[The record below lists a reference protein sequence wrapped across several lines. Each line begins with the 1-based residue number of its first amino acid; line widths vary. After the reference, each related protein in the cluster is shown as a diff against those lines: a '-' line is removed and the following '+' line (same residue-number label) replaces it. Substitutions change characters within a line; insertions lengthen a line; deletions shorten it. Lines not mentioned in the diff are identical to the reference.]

1 LWGSISGGSRNG
13 WRARLTL
20 RFLAKVYYV
29 LTVPVALIFIMS
41 SQQLHPAYR
50 MNWVRRLTLGTR
62 LFLNTLRV
70 PTGTSYKTHLVMAL
84 KLFEIPPEVEGAVV
98 ECGTWKGGTA
108 ANLSLICRIVKRKLL
123 VYDSFEGL
131 PPATADDREA
141 QGYQPG
147 DYLGTLA
154 EVRTNIG
161 RYGAIDQ
168 CEFVQGWFQDTL
180 PLLDRPVV
188 LAYLDV
194 DLEGSLDCC
203 VRHLWPQLTGKG
215 YIFTDEA
222 PSLDY
227 CALFF
232 SERFWSENF
241 ACTPPG
247 LIGAGTGLP
256 LGEYYIGP
264 WDERRAHP
272 AQHHNAGAYTRKDMS
287 GFWNYYPEK

>member
-1 LWGSISGGSRNG
+1 M
-13 WRARLTL
+13 TL

-29 LTVPVALIFIMS
+29 LTVPVALIFIMGS
-41 SQQLHPAYR
+41 RQLHPAYR
-50 MNWVRRLTLGTR
+50 MNWIRRLALGTR

-84 KLFEIPPEVEGAVV
+84 KLLEIPPEVEGAVV

-108 ANLSLICRIVKRKLL
+108 VNLSLICRIVKRKLL

-131 PPATADDREA
+131 PPGTADDREA
-141 QGYQPG
+141 QHYQPG
-147 DYLGTLA
+147 DYLGTLE

-180 PLLDRPVV
+180 PLLDQPVA

-203 VRHLWPQLTGKG
+203 VRHLWPQLTDKG

-222 PSLDY
+222 TGLDY

-232 SERFWSENF
+232 SERFWRENF
-241 ACTPPG
+241 DRTPPG
-247 LIGAGTGLP
+247 LIGSGTGLP
-256 LGEYYIGP
+256 LGEYYVGP
-264 WDERRAHP
+264 WDERHAHP

-287 GFWNYYPEK
+287 GFWNYYPAK